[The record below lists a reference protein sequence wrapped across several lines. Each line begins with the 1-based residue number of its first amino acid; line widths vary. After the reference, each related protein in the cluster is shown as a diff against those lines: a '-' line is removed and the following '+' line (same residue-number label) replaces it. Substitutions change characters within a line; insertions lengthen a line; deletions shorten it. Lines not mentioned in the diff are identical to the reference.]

1 MAQRLN
7 IHMDKF
13 SRFAEVVIESIQDEK
28 FQEFLETRKSGAA
41 KIQASAAAK
50 GGPSTLTAQ
59 HFAAKAKPYAEAI
72 DCVNHRDR
80 EEVYA
85 KHAEACLKKLKSWH
99 KMTQREFQ
107 TIMGELEVWGEVYIK
122 SKGH

>member
-1 MAQRLN
+1 
-7 IHMDKF
+7 MDKF
-13 SRFAEVVIESIQDEK
+13 TRFAEVVIESTQDEK
-28 FQEFLETRKSGAA
+28 FQEFLETRKAGAA
-41 KIQASAAAK
+41 KIQSAAAAK

-72 DCVNHRDR
+72 ECVNHRDR
-80 EEVYA
+80 ETTYA
-85 KHAEACLKKLKSWH
+85 KHADECLHKLSKW
-99 KMTQREFQ
+99 KTMTQREFQ